1 MKISVIIPVYNAS
14 CYLDA
19 SVTSVVRA
27 AQVASSQGV
36 KVEIVLIDDG
46 STDGSSELLVGLA
59 GQKIDGVTWQIRHQA
74 NSGVGSARNLGIRCA
89 TGDWLLFVDADDKIA
104 ETTFARLHEVVCDAV
119 DMIGFGYQTL
129 LEGVTVFEEEQ
140 PNGRGEVRDL
150 TGRLEY
156 GIFWR
161 NFWTCCYRRSIV
173 PETGFPPYVVGEDL
187 VFLAG
192 AFVKARRMVEL
203 PDKLY
208 GYRIHQGSAIHS
220 GMTLR
225 KLSDYLQYNHE
236 RIGILNGSSKRI
248 DPLIYRRIGLE
259 LTENAVVNI
268 LQMTKK
274 EKKKAWEHWYCS
286 LDRCRSHSHLFTQW
300 TRWVIVICRWL
311 PLRIVAYGLCGLPYR
326 LKVLGLH
333 R

>member
-59 GQKIDGVTWQIRHQA
+59 GQKIEGVTWLIRRQA
-74 NSGVGSARNLGIRCA
+74 NSGAGRARNLGIRCA
-89 TGDWLLFVDADDKIA
+89 TGDWLLFVDADDMIA
-104 ETTFARLHEVVCDAV
+104 ETTFARLHEVACDAV
-119 DMIGFGYQTL
+119 DMIGFSYRTL
-129 LEGVTVFEEEQ
+129 LEEVTAFEEEQ
-140 PNGRGEVRDL
+140 PNGREEVRDL

-173 PETGFPPYVVGEDL
+173 PEAGFPPYVVGEDL

-203 PDKLY
+203 TDKLY

-220 GMTLR
+220 GMTMR
-225 KLSDYLQYNHE
+225 KLSDYLRYNLE
-236 RIGILNGSSKRI
+236 RIEILRESGKLMDS
-248 DPLIYRRIGLE
+248 LIYRRIGLE
-259 LTENAVVNI
+259 LTENAVAKI

-274 EKKKAWEHWYCS
+274 EEKKAWEQWYYA
-286 LDRCRSHSHLFTQW
+286 LDRCRLHRHLFTQW
-300 TRWVIVICRWL
+300 TRLVIVACSWL
-311 PLRIVAYGLCGLPYR
+311 PLRIVAYGLCVLPYR
-326 LKVLGLH
+326 LKVLGFH